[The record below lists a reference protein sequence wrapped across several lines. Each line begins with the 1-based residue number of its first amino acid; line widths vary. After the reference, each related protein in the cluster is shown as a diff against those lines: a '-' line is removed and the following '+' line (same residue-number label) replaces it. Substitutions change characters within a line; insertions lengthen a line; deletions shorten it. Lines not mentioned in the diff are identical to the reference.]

1 MAASAGAHA
10 EASSAPRRLAW
21 LYSAPAD
28 LGILLV
34 PCAVVLIAVLA
45 STARTAA
52 GAQAYTGWISQFVLG
67 NSTHVIL
74 TFLLLG
80 IRRDVL
86 HATPKQATTVITGSV
101 ATFAI
106 SIAALGTLAAY
117 APRWTE
123 FGTAIVLTFAVHHT
137 LSQVKGIWSLYSLR
151 GGKVGLPR
159 PSVREAKL
167 QRLFVPLGLLL
178 IMIKWLFVP
187 SRSGSTF
194 PFLQAIPNEAAFL
207 PYGVTYALIAA
218 WCIYSVVLAR
228 ELWRAEGRNP
238 AKIVYVGIHAAVV
251 VLMLFSPVWG
261 GMVSAGIHGL
271 EYFYLCG
278 RMIAPAPGEK
288 HTPRAARH
296 PGWAIAIAVLPLLV
310 IGLVNAPFSGFFVEH
325 RPAFTMARL
334 VLNGIVLA
342 HYFADAWIY
351 RFRIPEVRNVAL
363 ARMHFA

>member
-1 MAASAGAHA
+1 MDAVLPAQRKPLG
-10 EASSAPRRLAW
+10 W

-28 LGILLV
+28 LAIVFV
-34 PCAVVLIAVLA
+34 PCAVVALAVLFNA
-45 STARTAA
+45 GTARVNT
-52 GAQAYTGWISQFVLG
+52 QAYAGWIAQFVLG

-86 HATPKQATTVITGSV
+86 QATPRQATTVISGSL

-106 SIAALGTLAAY
+106 AVAALGALHAY
-117 APRWTE
+117 APLWTD
-123 FGTAIVLTFAVHHT
+123 FGTAVVLTFAIHHT

-151 GGKVGLPR
+151 GGTVGLPR
-159 PSVREAKL
+159 PSESERRL

-187 SRSGSTF
+187 SRPSAMF
-194 PFLQAIPNEAAFL
+194 PFLQAIPSEPAFL
-207 PYGVTYALIAA
+207 PYSVTYLLIAA
-218 WCIYSVVLAR
+218 WVVYSVVLSR
-228 ELWRAEGRNP
+228 ELLRGSGRNP
-238 AKIVYVGIHAAVV
+238 AKLIYVGVHVAVV
-251 VLMLFSPVWG
+251 ALVIITPVWG

-271 EYFYLCG
+271 EYFFLCG
-278 RMIAPAPGEK
+278 RMIASAPGEK
-288 HTPRAARH
+288 NAPAAARH
-296 PGWAIAIAVLPLLV
+296 PGWAIALAVLPLFA

-325 RPAFTMARL
+325 RAAFTVARL

-342 HYFADAWIY
+342 HYFADAFIY
-351 RFRIPEVRNVAL
+351 RFRIREVRDVAL